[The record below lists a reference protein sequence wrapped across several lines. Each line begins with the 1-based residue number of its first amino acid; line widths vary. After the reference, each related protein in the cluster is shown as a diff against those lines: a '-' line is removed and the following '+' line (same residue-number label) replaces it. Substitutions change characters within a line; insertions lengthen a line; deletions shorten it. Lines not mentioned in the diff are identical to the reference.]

1 MKIEADILFIK
12 ACKTEQLISIFA
24 KVKLSINNVN
34 RKLQY
39 NMAKLVMEKELKDK
53 HNSKKKLKN
62 IIRRLAFDLK
72 RKVSFILVISFNAII
87 YQLQLQDYVMRKS

>member
-12 ACKTEQLISIFA
+12 ACKTEQLIPTFA

-39 NMAKLVMEKELKDK
+39 NMAKLVMEEELKDK
-53 HNSKKKLKN
+53 YNSKKKLKN
-62 IIRRLAFDLK
+62 IIRRLTFDLK
-72 RKVSFILVISFNAII
+72 RKVSFILFISFNAII
-87 YQLQLQDYVMRKS
+87 YQLNKVIKS